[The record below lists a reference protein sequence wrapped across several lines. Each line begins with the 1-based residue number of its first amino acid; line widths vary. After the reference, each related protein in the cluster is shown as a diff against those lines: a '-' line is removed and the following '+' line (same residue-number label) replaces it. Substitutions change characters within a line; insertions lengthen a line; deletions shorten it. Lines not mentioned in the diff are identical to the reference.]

1 MADISN
7 SMVLIEQADRFT
19 AEGRWEE
26 ARNIYH
32 GLMEES
38 PESVNL
44 QQHVLEKARQAG
56 DYVEVISRNMVIA
69 ELLVQQGEFDQA
81 RLRYKDVIDLEQEA
95 KSSNN
100 QEFAAEL
107 INLVAQVKAEIF
119 ARMGCIDIL
128 EGKADEAINWLRPSL
143 DLDPSRWDT
152 HMAMGRAYM
161 AANRDKEAIGEFQ
174 EVVRLAPSEAA
185 QAYEMLGEV
194 FIRAGR
200 PSQSTVVWFRNAG
213 ELFVQR
219 GELRDAM
226 RTYER
231 ILQFEPR
238 NKDILIR
245 LATIYSDEHINDK
258 AAGVYGTLASLY
270 DEEGMIDKVVYFYE
284 RLLECMPDNV
294 DARERLMQI
303 YEEIV
308 NSDPTNTQVRGRL
321 SDCLI
326 LSGRLDEAAEHKM
339 YLARG
344 YFERNMLDECYG
356 VVCQILEVM
365 PNHIDARCLL
375 GDLYKRREMNTEA
388 LNEYLEV
395 VRLYRESGNETAAL
409 DFQHKLVAMFPE
421 ATDLKYQVTLALRSQ
436 GDREGAA
443 RELLRI
449 LSETPDDMI
458 AKGYLGEE
466 YAALGRW
473 DEAVKVYRSMLQLD
487 ASRTDVRKRLIK
499 HFLET
504 GELNEALSDINSLS
518 DDDPEKKI
526 FFYRIIEICIEHEQY
541 EDVER
546 YVAMLKEDD
555 ERIVEFRKVLLNRY
569 LQMADLEHAE
579 NILPLIPR
587 TDKDRNGLVSNLLE
601 QYIKAGKFETVAS
614 VLDRLP
620 EDDPL
625 RVSFRRR
632 LIGCYQDN
640 GRLEEAKA
648 ELERLP
654 ENDELRHELI
664 AKQISSLMSIG
675 RIDDAIAEID
685 ALPEDS
691 LDRNSFM
698 GQIIEIH
705 LQNGNIDRAA
715 EEVAKLGVDTEFGA
729 RYRRRLVQAYLNEN
743 RLDEAERDILALDDS
758 DPEKH
763 SFLRML
769 LQRFEANG
777 MLERLRELALD
788 LPDTMV
794 EKQQYIDGVAHSY
807 LTSGDLAT
815 GKQEVYRMAESIS
828 AAGNHY
834 EAGHLYAKLLAWHP
848 VDVDIR
854 LRMSQ
859 ELAAQGQLERAREG
873 MLILAGRFHIEG
885 NTTSAADIYSRLLEI
900 DPDNLNARYR
910 LGDIWA
916 EQGQTAQALEQ
927 FACLAK
933 VYLQQNLPEV
943 AQRVLNRILELDP
956 KDVMH
961 RRQLIQLLTRNLRFE
976 EATEHHRRLL
986 EIFLERG
993 ELEESRAC
1001 VREIVT
1007 LQPLNLDLRQRLGE
1021 MFLNAGF
1028 LEEGQGLMEELASTY
1043 KGRGDHANV
1052 VKVFTTLSKS
1062 FEDNQQWDTALE
1074 YLERVADEQVE
1085 ADNWPLAQENYVYA
1099 IKMYLLRG
1107 RKENVDPLFVRLV
1120 DGFFRH
1126 RSVSQGVKLLE
1137 NLEKE
1142 FTEQGRLE
1150 LALVI
1155 KDRLA
1160 SVMERLSEWSK
1171 ALDIVISISN
1181 DCLQLEDSEQAINY
1195 CRRAADLALNNGM
1208 VPKGIELLYRL
1219 MSLTLDVKG
1228 YNAITVIMDE
1238 IRQRANG
1245 EPKMIERMG
1254 DILFKNGLLD
1264 EAREVYNEVLAINP
1278 DSVAAL
1284 SRIAVVCA
1292 RDGRLDEVAS
1302 IARRIVT
1309 NGLIGQ
1315 VVNEYSK
1322 VIGSDVSDAMY
1333 HIRMGEFYQQIG
1345 FLDEAIVE
1353 FHDASRDPA
1362 KTLLAVNNLAL
1373 AFSQKGYSNLA
1384 IRQLVKTLDQP
1395 GFDDFDLLDLRYNLA
1410 QILEK
1415 EGRLKDALQAYQ
1427 ECYAV
1432 DICFRDVADRIDDLF
1447 NKVDVATYNS
1457 DVFNYDDEF

>member
-1 MADISN
+1 MADSSN
-7 SMVLIEQADRFT
+7 SMAMIEQADGLA
-19 AEGRWEE
+19 AEGDW
-26 ARNIYH
+26 AKAVNIYH
-32 GLMEES
+32 SLMQES
-38 PESVNL
+38 PQSVEL
-44 QQHVLEKARQAG
+44 QQHVLDMARQAG
-56 DYVEVISRNMVIA
+56 DYAEVIDRNMVIA
-69 ELLVQQGEFDQA
+69 ELLVQQGEYDQA
-81 RLRYKDVIDLEQEA
+81 RFRYKDVIDLEQEA
-95 KSSNN
+95 KSGGN
-100 QEFAAEL
+100 QALANDLLNL
-107 INLVAQVKAEIF
+107 IAQVKPEIF

-128 EGKADEAINWLRPSL
+128 EGKAEDAINWLRPSL

-174 EVVRLAPSEAA
+174 EVVRLAPNEAA

-245 LATIYSDEHINDK
+245 LATIYADEHINDK
-258 AAGVYGTLASLY
+258 AANVYGTLASLY
-270 DEEGMIDKVVYFYE
+270 DEEGLIDKVVYFYE
-284 RLLECMPDNV
+284 RLLECTPDNV
-294 DARERLMQI
+294 EARERLMQI
-303 YEEIV
+303 YTDIV
-308 NSDPTNTQVRGRL
+308 SNEPSNTQVRGRL

-339 YLARG
+339 FLARG

-356 VVCQILEVM
+356 VVCQILEVL
-365 PNHIDARCLL
+365 PNHIDARRML
-375 GDLYKRREMNTEA
+375 GDLYKRRDMNTEA
-388 LNEYLEV
+388 LTEYQEV
-395 VRLYRESGNETAAL
+395 VRLYRESGNETAAI

-421 ATDLKYQVTLALRSQ
+421 TTDLKYQVTLTLRSQ

-443 RELLRI
+443 RELLRL
-449 LSETPDDMI
+449 LSENPADMI

-473 DEAVKVYRSMLQLD
+473 DEAVKVYRSMLETD
-487 ASRTDVRKRLIK
+487 PERTDVRKRLIK
-499 HFLET
+499 HFLEV
-504 GELNEALSDINSLS
+504 GELNEALLDINSLS
-518 DDDPEKKI
+518 DDDLDKMG
-526 FFYRIIEICIEHEQY
+526 FFYRIIEICIERERY
-541 EDVER
+541 DDVER
-546 YVAMLKEDD
+546 YVSMLREDD
-555 ERIVEFRKVLLNRY
+555 ERLVGFRKILLNRY
-569 LQMADLEHAE
+569 LETGDLEHAE
-579 NILPLIPR
+579 AILTLIPR
-587 TDKDRNGLVSNLLE
+587 ADKDRNGLVSNLLE
-601 QYIKAGKFETVAS
+601 QYIKIGKLDAVAS
-614 VLDRLP
+614 ILEHLP

-632 LIGCYQDN
+632 LISCYQEN
-640 GRLEEAKA
+640 GQLEDAKA
-648 ELERLP
+648 ELMRLS
-654 ENDELRHELI
+654 EGDELYSELMS
-664 AKQISSLMSIG
+664 KQISCLMAADRMDEAIQEIG
-675 RIDDAIAEID
+675 ALPDDAPA
-685 ALPEDS
+685 
-691 LDRNSFM
+691 RNSFM
-698 GQIIEIH
+698 GQIIEAH
-705 LQNGNIDRAA
+705 LQKGEIDRAA
-715 EEVAKLGVDTEFGA
+715 EEVAKLGSDTEIGA

-743 RLDEAERDILALDDS
+743 RLDEAERDILALDNR

-763 SFLRML
+763 SFLRLL
-769 LQRFEANG
+769 LQKYEASG
-777 MLERLRELALD
+777 MLERLKELALD
-788 LPDTMV
+788 LPENMV

-807 LTSGDLAT
+807 LTSGDMAA
-815 GKQEVYRMAESIS
+815 GKQEVYRMAESV
-828 AAGNHY
+828 AASGDHY
-834 EAGHLYAKLLAWHP
+834 EAEHLYAKLLAWHP

-859 ELAAQGQLERAREG
+859 EQAAQGKLERAREG
-873 MLILAGRFHIEG
+873 MLVLAGRFHSEG
-885 NTTSAADIYSRLLEI
+885 NTTSAADIYLRLLEI

-910 LGDIWA
+910 LGEIWA
-916 EQGQTAQALEQ
+916 EQGQTGQALEQ
-927 FACLAK
+927 FAMLAK

-956 KDVMH
+956 KDVIH

-976 EATEHHRRLL
+976 EATEHHRHLL

-993 ELEESRAC
+993 ELDEARAC

-1007 LQPLNLDLRQRLGE
+1007 LQPLNLDLRQKLGE

-1062 FEDNQQWDTALE
+1062 FENNQQWDTALE

-1085 ADNWPLAQENYVYA
+1085 ADNWPRAQENYVYA
-1099 IKMYLLRG
+1099 LKMYLLRG

-1126 RSVSQGVKLLE
+1126 RTVNQGVKLLE
-1137 NLEKE
+1137 GLEQE
-1142 FTEQGRLE
+1142 FVEQERLD

-1160 SVMERLSEWSK
+1160 SVMERLSEWAQ
-1171 ALDIVISISN
+1171 ALDIVVSISH
-1181 DCLQLEDSEQAINY
+1181 DYLELGDNEQAISY

-1208 VPKGIELLYRL
+1208 APRGMELLFRL
-1219 MSLTLDVKG
+1219 MSLTLETKG
-1228 YNAITVIMDE
+1228 YEPAKIIMDE
-1238 IRQRANG
+1238 IHQRSNG
-1245 EPKMIERMG
+1245 DYKMIERMG

-1264 EAREVYNEVLAINP
+1264 EAREMYDEVLSINP
-1278 DSVAAL
+1278 ASVAAL
-1284 SRIAVVCA
+1284 SRIAVICA
-1292 RDGRLDEVAS
+1292 RDGKLEEVAS

-1315 VVNEYSK
+1315 VVTEYAK
-1322 VIGSDVSDAMY
+1322 VLGGDTGDAMF

-1353 FHDASRDPA
+1353 FHKASRDPA
-1362 KTLLAVNNLAL
+1362 KTLMAVNNLAV

-1395 GFDDFDLLDLRYNLA
+1395 GFDDYELLDLRYNLA

-1415 EGRLKDALQAYQ
+1415 EGRLKEALQAYQ

-1432 DICFRDVADRIDDLF
+1432 DISFKNVSDRIDELF
-1447 NKVDVATYNS
+1447 EQVDVATYNS